1 MTSSRELLCLTRGAT
16 AKFRTRRARHLD
28 RPAAERDDGLDM
40 VERRPGLAKVRGIP
54 LTGRRSIELVS
65 LAPPHTLE
73 WIQNADVIS
82 EGAERDERGQRH
94 YYGSSSLVLRLPEMG
109 AGDLA
114 SMLRTLA
121 ADPHVRLHALRV
133 ARAEATSRT
142 SGPVETMRADISL
155 HPTAGGLEIVID
167 VSARVARAVRARI

>member
-1 MTSSRELLCLTRGAT
+1 
-16 AKFRTRRARHLD
+16 
-28 RPAAERDDGLDM
+28 M

-54 LTGRRSIELVS
+54 LAGRRSIELVA

-82 EGAERDERGQRH
+82 EGAERDERGERH
-94 YYGSSSLVLRLPEMG
+94 YYGSSSLILHVPEMG
-109 AGDLA
+109 TGDLA
-114 SMLRTLA
+114 SMVRALA

-142 SGPVETMRADISL
+142 TGPVETMRADISL
-155 HPTAGGLEIVID
+155 HPTPGGLEIVVD
-167 VSARVARAVRARI
+167 VSARVARVARARV

>member
-1 MTSSRELLCLTRGAT
+1 
-16 AKFRTRRARHLD
+16 
-28 RPAAERDDGLDM
+28 M

-54 LTGRRSIELVS
+54 LAGRRRIELVA
-65 LAPPHTLE
+65 LAPPRTLE

-82 EGAERDERGQRH
+82 EGAERDERGDRY
-94 YYGSSSLVLRLPEMG
+94 YYGSSSLILSVTDLG

-114 SMLRTLA
+114 AMVRALA

-133 ARAEATSRT
+133 ARAEATSRAT
-142 SGPVETMRADISL
+142 GVVGTMRADISL

-167 VSARVARAVRARI
+167 VSARVARAARVRV